1 MKTDKIR
8 LSKARRHDFVMI
20 FVFLALA
27 GSLWLIFSMA
37 NKHGAMAII
46 LVDGNE
52 FGRYPL
58 ERDAVIEVKTDNGAN
73 TVVISDGK
81 VSVTRASCPDGL
93 CVRHSPID
101 RSGIP
106 IVCLPNRLTVYVE
119 GKASGDVDIAA

>member
-1 MKTDKIR
+1 
-8 LSKARRHDFVMI
+8 MI

-73 TVVISDGK
+73 TVVI
-81 VSVTRASCPDGL
+81 PDGL

-119 GKASGDVDIAA
+119 GKDSGDVDIAA